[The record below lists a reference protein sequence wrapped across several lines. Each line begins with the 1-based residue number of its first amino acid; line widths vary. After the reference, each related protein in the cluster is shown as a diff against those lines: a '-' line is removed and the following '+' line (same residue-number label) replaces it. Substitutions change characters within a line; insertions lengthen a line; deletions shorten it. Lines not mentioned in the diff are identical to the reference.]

1 MPKAEAG
8 CATLRIGGFQIK
20 KSRFASLTA
29 EAFDVVFA
37 NTSSCFN
44 ITFVRAARRV
54 AGAWP
59 ASCLGEGMEPR
70 LATVT
75 LVTHH
80 SRLTAA
86 PAVTVTLRAERTNGA
101 AVARRAGFSVPQA
114 EEVLPAP
121 LALGTVCVIPA
132 VGTVATVPSGT
143 V

>member
-29 EAFDVVFA
+29 ESFNVVFA
-37 NTSSCFN
+37 NASSCFN

-59 ASCLGEGMEPR
+59 ASCLSEGMEPR

-80 SRLTAA
+80 SGLTAA
-86 PAVTVTLRAERTNGA
+86 PAVTVTLRAERT
-101 AVARRAGFSVPQA
+101 
-114 EEVLPAP
+114 
-121 LALGTVCVIPA
+121 
-132 VGTVATVPSGT
+132 
-143 V
+143 